1 MNIIVSL
8 FGSNGADYCFRP
20 DTTLEKESFDYYIPD
35 GVSELTYSPVLFVRL
50 CRAGKAIGERF
61 AGRYYDSG
69 GFGVLLYGESIIGS
83 GAAAG
88 LSMASSL
95 DKTSLLPFPL
105 IDKDLLENGGN
116 SFSLSVNGRSVNEHS
131 VNELL
136 VNEHS
141 VNEHSVNEH
150 SVNEHSVNEHSV
162 NEHSVNER
170 SANER
175 SANERSLNG
184 NGTFACHPDFA
195 GIPEILHRISL
206 RTSLRT
212 GDIVAVE
219 LGERLPIHAG
229 EKLCGMLN
237 GENIFSI
244 SVL

>member
-8 FGSNGADYCFRP
+8 FGSNGTDYCFRP

-50 CRAGKAIGERF
+50 CRAGKAIGEKF

-105 IDKDLLENGGN
+105 IDKDVLEKSGN
-116 SFSLSVNGRSVNEHS
+116 IFSLSVNGRSVNGRSVNEHS
-131 VNELL
+131 V
-136 VNEHS
+136 
-141 VNEHSVNEH
+141 
-150 SVNEHSVNEHSV
+150 
-162 NEHSVNER
+162 
-170 SANER
+170 NER

>member
-8 FGSNGADYCFRP
+8 FGSNGTDYCFRP

-69 GFGVLLYGESIIGS
+69 GFGVLLYGESIIGR

-105 IDKDLLENGGN
+105 IDKDVLENSEN
-116 SFSLSVNGRSVNEHS
+116 SFSLSVNGHS
-131 VNELL
+131 M
-136 VNEHS
+136 
-141 VNEHSVNEH
+141 
-150 SVNEHSVNEHSV
+150 
-162 NEHSVNER
+162 
-170 SANER
+170 
-175 SANERSLNG
+175 NG

-195 GIPEILHRISL
+195 GIPEILHRISI

>member
-8 FGSNGADYCFRP
+8 FGSNGTDYCFRP

-50 CRAGKAIGERF
+50 CRAGKAIGEKF

-105 IDKDLLENGGN
+105 IDKDVLEKSGN
-116 SFSLSVNGRSVNEHS
+116 IFSLSVNERSVNELSVNERSVNEHS
-131 VNELL
+131 V
-136 VNEHS
+136 
-141 VNEHSVNEH
+141 
-150 SVNEHSVNEHSV
+150 
-162 NEHSVNER
+162 
-170 SANER
+170 NER

-195 GIPEILHRISL
+195 GIPEILHRISV

>member
-8 FGSNGADYCFRP
+8 FGSNGTDYCFRP

-50 CRAGKAIGERF
+50 CRAGKAIGEKF

-105 IDKDLLENGGN
+105 IDKDVLEKSRNI
-116 SFSLSVNGRSVNEHS
+116 FSLSVNG
-131 VNELL
+131 
-136 VNEHS
+136 
-141 VNEHSVNEH
+141 
-150 SVNEHSVNEHSV
+150 
-162 NEHSVNER
+162 HSVNER
-170 SANER
+170 SVNER
-175 SANERSLNG
+175 SVNERSVNERSVNG
-184 NGTFACHPDFA
+184 NGTFACQPDFA

>member
-50 CRAGKAIGERF
+50 CRAGKAIGEKF

-69 GFGVLLYGESIIGS
+69 GFGVLLYGESIIGN

-105 IDKDLLENGGN
+105 IDKDVLENSEN
-116 SFSLSVNGRSVNEHS
+116 SFSLSVNGRSVNG
-131 VNELL
+131 L
-136 VNEHS
+136 
-141 VNEHSVNEH
+141 
-150 SVNEHSVNEHSV
+150 
-162 NEHSVNER
+162 SVNER
-170 SANER
+170 SVNR
-175 SANERSLNG
+175 

>member
-50 CRAGKAIGERF
+50 CRAGKAIGEKF

-105 IDKDLLENGGN
+105 IDKDVLENGRN
-116 SFSLSVNGRSVNEHS
+116 SFSLSVNERSVNELS
-131 VNELL
+131 V
-136 VNEHS
+136 
-141 VNEHSVNEH
+141 
-150 SVNEHSVNEHSV
+150 
-162 NEHSVNER
+162 
-170 SANER
+170 NER

>member
-8 FGSNGADYCFRP
+8 FGSNGTDYCFRP

-50 CRAGKAIGERF
+50 CRAGKAIGEKF

-105 IDKDLLENGGN
+105 IDKDVLEKSGN
-116 SFSLSVNGRSVNEHS
+116 IFSLSVNER
-131 VNELL
+131 
-136 VNEHS
+136 S

-150 SVNEHSVNEHSV
+150 SV
-162 NEHSVNER
+162 
-170 SANER
+170 NER

>member
-8 FGSNGADYCFRP
+8 FGNNGADYCFRP

-50 CRAGKAIGERF
+50 CRAGKAIGEKF

-105 IDKDLLENGGN
+105 IDKDVLENSEN
-116 SFSLSVNGRSVNEHS
+116 SFSLSVNGRSMNEHS
-131 VNELL
+131 I
-136 VNEHS
+136 
-141 VNEHSVNEH
+141 
-150 SVNEHSVNEHSV
+150 
-162 NEHSVNER
+162 NER
-170 SANER
+170 SVNR
-175 SANERSLNG
+175 

-195 GIPEILHRISL
+195 GIPEILHRISV

>member
-8 FGSNGADYCFRP
+8 FGSNGTDYCFRP

-50 CRAGKAIGERF
+50 CRAGKAIGENF

-105 IDKDLLENGGN
+105 IDKDVLENSEN
-116 SFSLSVNGRSVNEHS
+116 SFSLSVNGCSV
-131 VNELL
+131 
-136 VNEHS
+136 
-141 VNEHSVNEH
+141 
-150 SVNEHSVNEHSV
+150 
-162 NEHSVNER
+162 
-170 SANER
+170 
-175 SANERSLNG
+175 NG
-184 NGTFACHPDFA
+184 NGTFACHPAFA
-195 GIPEILHRISL
+195 EIPEILHRISI

>member
-50 CRAGKAIGERF
+50 CRAGKAIGEKF

-116 SFSLSVNGRSVNEHS
+116 SFSLSVNGRSVNGRSVNEHS

-141 VNEHSVNEH
+141 V
-150 SVNEHSVNEHSV
+150 
-162 NEHSVNER
+162 
-170 SANER
+170 NER

>member
-8 FGSNGADYCFRP
+8 FGSNGTDYCFRP

-50 CRAGKAIGERF
+50 CRAGKAIGEKF

-105 IDKDLLENGGN
+105 IDKDVLEKSGN
-116 SFSLSVNGRSVNEHS
+116 IFSLSVNER
-131 VNELL
+131 
-136 VNEHS
+136 
-141 VNEHSVNEH
+141 
-150 SVNEHSVNEHSV
+150 SV

-170 SANER
+170 SVNR
-175 SANERSLNG
+175 
-184 NGTFACHPDFA
+184 NGTFACQPDFA
-195 GIPEILHRISL
+195 GIPEILHRISV

>member
-8 FGSNGADYCFRP
+8 FGSNGTDYCFRP

-50 CRAGKAIGERF
+50 CRAGKAIGEKF

-105 IDKDLLENGGN
+105 IDKDVLEKSGN
-116 SFSLSVNGRSVNEHS
+116 SFSLSVNEHS
-131 VNELL
+131 VNKLSA
-136 VNEHS
+136 NER
-141 VNEHSVNEH
+141 
-150 SVNEHSVNEHSV
+150 SV

-170 SANER
+170 SVNER
-175 SANERSLNG
+175 SVNERSVNG
-184 NGTFACHPDFA
+184 NGTFACQPDFA
-195 GIPEILHRISL
+195 GIPEILHRISV

>member
-8 FGSNGADYCFRP
+8 FGNNGADYCFRP

-35 GVSELTYSPVLFVRL
+35 GISELTYSPVLFVRL
-50 CRAGKAIGERF
+50 CRAGKAIGEKF

-105 IDKDLLENGGN
+105 IDKDVLENSRN
-116 SFSLSVNGRSVNEHS
+116 SFSLSVNER
-131 VNELL
+131 
-136 VNEHS
+136 
-141 VNEHSVNEH
+141 
-150 SVNEHSVNEHSV
+150 SVNEHSV

-170 SANER
+170 SANEHSVNER

>member
-50 CRAGKAIGERF
+50 CRAGKAIGEKF

-69 GFGVLLYGESIIGS
+69 GFGVLLYGESIIGN

-141 VNEHSVNEH
+141 VNEHSV
-150 SVNEHSVNEHSV
+150 
-162 NEHSVNER
+162 
-170 SANER
+170 
-175 SANERSLNG
+175 NERSLNG

>member
-8 FGSNGADYCFRP
+8 FGSNGTDYCFRP

-50 CRAGKAIGERF
+50 CRAGKAIGEKF

-105 IDKDLLENGGN
+105 IDKDVLEKSGN
-116 SFSLSVNGRSVNEHS
+116 IFSLSVNERSM
-131 VNELL
+131 
-136 VNEHS
+136 NEHS
-141 VNEHSVNEH
+141 VNEHSVN
-150 SVNEHSVNEHSV
+150 
-162 NEHSVNER
+162 
-170 SANER
+170 
-175 SANERSLNG
+175 G
-184 NGTFACHPDFA
+184 NGTFACQPDFA
-195 GIPEILHRISL
+195 GIPEILHRISV

>member
-8 FGSNGADYCFRP
+8 FGSNGTDYCFRP

-50 CRAGKAIGERF
+50 CRAGKAIGEKF

-95 DKTSLLPFPL
+95 DKTSLLSFPL
-105 IDKDLLENGGN
+105 IDKDVLENGRN
-116 SFSLSVNGRSVNEHS
+116 SFSLSVNERSINEHSINERSVNGRSVN
-131 VNELL
+131 
-136 VNEHS
+136 
-141 VNEHSVNEH
+141 
-150 SVNEHSVNEHSV
+150 
-162 NEHSVNER
+162 R
-170 SANER
+170 
-175 SANERSLNG
+175 

-195 GIPEILHRISL
+195 GIPEILHRISV

>member
-8 FGSNGADYCFRP
+8 FGNNGADYCFRP

-50 CRAGKAIGERF
+50 CRAGKAIGEKF

-105 IDKDLLENGGN
+105 IDKDVLENSEN
-116 SFSLSVNGRSVNEHS
+116 SFSLSINERSVN
-131 VNELL
+131 
-136 VNEHS
+136 
-141 VNEHSVNEH
+141 
-150 SVNEHSVNEHSV
+150 
-162 NEHSVNER
+162 R
-170 SANER
+170 
-175 SANERSLNG
+175 

-195 GIPEILHRISL
+195 GIPEILHRISI

>member
-69 GFGVLLYGESIIGS
+69 GFGVLLYGESIIGR

-105 IDKDLLENGGN
+105 IDKDVLENSEN
-116 SFSLSVNGRSVNEHS
+116 SFSLSVKERSMNEHSINERSVN
-131 VNELL
+131 
-136 VNEHS
+136 
-141 VNEHSVNEH
+141 
-150 SVNEHSVNEHSV
+150 
-162 NEHSVNER
+162 R
-170 SANER
+170 
-175 SANERSLNG
+175 

-195 GIPEILHRISL
+195 GIPEILHRISV

>member
-8 FGSNGADYCFRP
+8 FGSNGTDYCFRP

-35 GVSELTYSPVLFVRL
+35 GVSELKYSPVLFVRL
-50 CRAGKAIGERF
+50 CRAGKAIGEKF

-105 IDKDLLENGGN
+105 IDKDVLENGRN
-116 SFSLSVNGRSVNEHS
+116 SFSLSVNERSVNG
-131 VNELL
+131 L
-136 VNEHS
+136 
-141 VNEHSVNEH
+141 
-150 SVNEHSVNEHSV
+150 
-162 NEHSVNER
+162 SVNER
-170 SANER
+170 SVNR
-175 SANERSLNG
+175 

-195 GIPEILHRISL
+195 GIPEILHRISV

>member
-8 FGSNGADYCFRP
+8 FGSNGTDYCFRP

-50 CRAGKAIGERF
+50 CRAGKAIGEKF

-105 IDKDLLENGGN
+105 IDKDVLENGRN
-116 SFSLSVNGRSVNEHS
+116 SFSLSVNERSVNEHS
-131 VNELL
+131 I
-136 VNEHS
+136 
-141 VNEHSVNEH
+141 
-150 SVNEHSVNEHSV
+150 
-162 NEHSVNER
+162 NER
-170 SANER
+170 SVNR
-175 SANERSLNG
+175 

-195 GIPEILHRISL
+195 GIPEILHRISI

>member
-8 FGSNGADYCFRP
+8 FGSNGTDYCFRP

-50 CRAGKAIGERF
+50 CRAGKAIGEKF

-105 IDKDLLENGGN
+105 IDKDVLEKSGN
-116 SFSLSVNGRSVNEHS
+116 IFSLSVNER
-131 VNELL
+131 
-136 VNEHS
+136 
-141 VNEHSVNEH
+141 
-150 SVNEHSVNEHSV
+150 
-162 NEHSVNER
+162 SVNER
-170 SANER
+170 SVNER
-175 SANERSLNG
+175 SVNG
-184 NGTFACHPDFA
+184 NGTFACQPDFA
-195 GIPEILHRISL
+195 GIPEILHRISV

>member
-8 FGSNGADYCFRP
+8 FGSTGADYCFRP

-105 IDKDLLENGGN
+105 IDKDVLEKSGN
-116 SFSLSVNGRSVNEHS
+116 IFSLSVNERSM
-131 VNELL
+131 
-136 VNEHS
+136 
-141 VNEHSVNEH
+141 
-150 SVNEHSVNEHSV
+150 

-170 SANER
+170 SV
-175 SANERSLNG
+175 NG
-184 NGTFACHPDFA
+184 NGTFTCQPDFA
-195 GIPEILHRISL
+195 GIPEILHRISV

>member
-141 VNEHSVNEH
+141 VNEHSVNE
-150 SVNEHSVNEHSV
+150 
-162 NEHSVNER
+162 
-170 SANER
+170 R

>member
-8 FGSNGADYCFRP
+8 FGSNGTDYCFRP

-50 CRAGKAIGERF
+50 CRAGKAIGEKF

-105 IDKDLLENGGN
+105 IDKDVLENSEN
-116 SFSLSVNGRSVNEHS
+116 SFSLSVNGRSMNER
-131 VNELL
+131 
-136 VNEHS
+136 
-141 VNEHSVNEH
+141 
-150 SVNEHSVNEHSV
+150 
-162 NEHSVNER
+162 SVNER
-170 SANER
+170 SVNR
-175 SANERSLNG
+175 

-195 GIPEILHRISL
+195 GIPEILHRISV

>member
-8 FGSNGADYCFRP
+8 FGNNGADYCFRP

-35 GVSELTYSPVLFVRL
+35 GISELTYSPVLFVRL
-50 CRAGKAIGERF
+50 CRAGKAIGEKF

-105 IDKDLLENGGN
+105 IDKDVLENSRN
-116 SFSLSVNGRSVNEHS
+116 SFSLSVNERSV
-131 VNELL
+131 
-136 VNEHS
+136 
-141 VNEHSVNEH
+141 
-150 SVNEHSVNEHSV
+150 
-162 NEHSVNER
+162 
-170 SANER
+170 
-175 SANERSLNG
+175 NG

-195 GIPEILHRISL
+195 GIPEILHRISV

>member
-8 FGSNGADYCFRP
+8 FGNNGADYCFRP

-50 CRAGKAIGERF
+50 CRAGKAIGEKF

-69 GFGVLLYGESIIGS
+69 GFGVLLYGESIIGN

-105 IDKDLLENGGN
+105 IDKDVLENSEN
-116 SFSLSVNGRSVNEHS
+116 SFSLSVNGRSMNEHS
-131 VNELL
+131 I
-136 VNEHS
+136 
-141 VNEHSVNEH
+141 
-150 SVNEHSVNEHSV
+150 
-162 NEHSVNER
+162 NER
-170 SANER
+170 SVNR
-175 SANERSLNG
+175 

-195 GIPEILHRISL
+195 GIPEILHRISI

>member
-8 FGSNGADYCFRP
+8 FGSNGTDYCFRP

-50 CRAGKAIGERF
+50 CRAGKAIGEKF

-105 IDKDLLENGGN
+105 IDKDVLENGRN
-116 SFSLSVNGRSVNEHS
+116 SFSLSVNGRSMNER
-131 VNELL
+131 
-136 VNEHS
+136 
-141 VNEHSVNEH
+141 
-150 SVNEHSVNEHSV
+150 
-162 NEHSVNER
+162 SVNER
-170 SANER
+170 SVNR
-175 SANERSLNG
+175 

-195 GIPEILHRISL
+195 GIPEILHRISV